1 MSHDNPVVTEDEL
14 DRRTI
19 RRRDLVSC
27 NAAFIDCRTPGSD
40 RKENYS
46 LIGNGVSQNAD
57 QVINLQE
64 DHGFNIGAA
73 AMPYGVTNSL
83 HMHFTAEVFFN
94 FRGTWRF
101 RWGKDGKGG
110 EYVSHEGDVVT
121 VPTWIFRGFTNEG
134 VDDGWLF
141 TALGQA
147 NTGGIIWGPSVL
159 DEAEGHGLYLTSDNR
174 LIDTAAGDELPDDT
188 SLIRPMPEDL
198 VNSLRVYS
206 DEEMRRRVTQPGD
219 LVWCE
224 EPFLCSLI
232 PGGRAQLASVIGYG
246 MAENR
251 DMEPRVTNPHSFNV
265 AWLRA
270 AVGEG
275 MLQHWHAEN
284 QVLIVRSGT
293 WEVTLNTGADEVSVV
308 LEPEDT
314 LSVPPYAWRTFRARS
329 TGSDSS
335 IDGFAQMLVINGG
348 DARVRLHWSGEL
360 WKNVSDKGISR
371 DADGY
376 VAPAFLLAMMT
387 EDD

>member
-1 MSHDNPVVTEDEL
+1 MSIDNPVITESEL
-14 DRRTI
+14 NRRTI
-19 RRRDLVSC
+19 RRGDLVSC
-27 NAAFIDCRTPGSD
+27 NAAFIDCRTPGSEQ
-40 RKENYS
+40 KENYA
-46 LIGNGVSQNAD
+46 LIGAGVSQSTG

-64 DHGFNIGAA
+64 DHGYNIGAA
-73 AMPYGVTNSL
+73 AMPNGVTNNL

-110 EYVSHEGDVVT
+110 EYVSDEGDIVT

-141 TALGQA
+141 TALGQS

-159 DEAEGHGLYLTSDNR
+159 NEAEGHGLYLTADNR
-174 LIDTAAGDELPDDT
+174 LIDTVAGDELPEDT

-198 VNSLRVYS
+198 VNSLRTYS
-206 DEEMRRRVTQPGD
+206 AEQMRQRVTKKSD
-219 LVWCE
+219 LQWCD

-251 DMEPRVTNPHSFNV
+251 DMAPRVTNPHSFNV

-270 AVGEG
+270 APGEG
-275 MLQHWHAEN
+275 MMQHWHDET
-284 QVLIVRSGT
+284 QVLIVKSGV
-293 WEVTLNTGADEVSVV
+293 WAVTLNTGRDQITVILRPS
-308 LEPEDT
+308 DT
-314 LSVPPYAWRTFRARS
+314 LSVPRQAWRTLRAED
-329 TGSDSS
+329 TAEGEQ
-335 IDGFAQMLVINGG
+335 FAELIVINGG
-348 DARVRLHWSGEL
+348 DARVRLHWSSEV
-360 WKNVSDKGISR
+360 WRQIEDKGISR